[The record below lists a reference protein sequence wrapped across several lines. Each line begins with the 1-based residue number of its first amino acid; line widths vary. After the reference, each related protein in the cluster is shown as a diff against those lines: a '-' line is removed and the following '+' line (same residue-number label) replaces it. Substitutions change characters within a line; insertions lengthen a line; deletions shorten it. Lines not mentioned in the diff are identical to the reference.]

1 MIEQSTTKML
11 TTTRAAALPL
21 LMLCLAAIAAS
32 GGRTADQTAPPVT
45 LHLIAVGDVPTIR
58 VTELAA
64 HFQRRFGLTVE
75 TLLPLGFD
83 EATFDRERSQIV
95 ADRVIQAI
103 RFRHPTLAK
112 NSRTRIIGITSLDM
126 YMEAMRAEWSFTFS
140 LRSRDQRMAV
150 VSYARMDPANLGDP
164 PDDQLLMTR
173 LRKMIAKNVG
183 IIVYGLPPSRNPRS
197 VLYGNILGVDDLD
210 RMTEEFDPR

>member
-32 GGRTADQTAPPVT
+32 GGRTADQTAPP
-45 LHLIAVGDVPTIR
+45 G
-58 VTELAA
+58 
-64 HFQRRFGLTVE
+64 
-75 TLLPLGFD
+75 
-83 EATFDRERSQIV
+83 
-95 ADRVIQAI
+95 
-103 RFRHPTLAK
+103 
-112 NSRTRIIGITSLDM
+112 
-126 YMEAMRAEWSFTFS
+126 SFTFS